1 MSDDKLT
8 RSTSPWFDYQDDNR
22 GTSTSD
28 EEAPLRDIGAQA
40 FGISYPKDITPRK
53 GLRRLPAPKS

>member
-1 MSDDKLT
+1 MSDKLQT
-8 RSTSPWFDYQDDNR
+8 WFERDAEDNR

-28 EEAPLRDIGAQA
+28 EEAPLRDIGAHA